1 MSIRDWPMAR
11 KFFASTMAITLTAL
25 TFSAAF
31 LLVIEKKKQRESIL
45 RHTRTVVGMVAN
57 NAAAA
62 LVYDD
67 ETVAR
72 QILLTASADPN
83 LLVAALYD
91 ASGEL
96 YAWYPRL
103 HPREDLPRAPQDA
116 QAIFSLNHLDSFAPV
131 LVNGR
136 FVGTALIRTDLK
148 AMYDRFDRY
157 VMTVA
162 VIAVAALGLVFLLSR
177 GVERWITRPLGS
189 LAKAA
194 QTIARGGDYS
204 IRVDKQSDDEVG
216 ALVDAFNRMVRE
228 IEVSHEKIRVHTT
241 SLESEVAARTAELT
255 EIIGEL
261 ESFSYSISHD
271 MRAPL
276 RAMKTYADLLLTDLA
291 PRLDAD
297 SAHHLV
303 RIKHNAARLELLV
316 RDILTYSRMNKDRLE
331 LRSIELT
338 AFLPSLVEQ
347 FRPDPKAPVIH
358 LHQPLPAVKGHEAYL
373 SQIFT
378 NLISNAVKFT
388 APNVQPI
395 IDISAVEEDS
405 RDVRL
410 FVRDNGIG
418 IDEAHFDR
426 IFEIFGRVHGESNYE
441 GTGIGLAIVKKAV
454 QRLGGSIRVSSQSG
468 QGACF
473 EITLARG
480 R

>member
-1 MSIRDWPMAR
+1 MSMRDWPMAR
-11 KFFASTMAITLTAL
+11 KFFASTVAITLTAL
-25 TFSAAF
+25 AFSAAF
-31 LLVIEKKKQRESIL
+31 LLVIEKKKQREIIL

-57 NAAAA
+57 NAVAA

-96 YAWYPRL
+96 YAWYPRA
-103 HPREDLPRAPQDA
+103 HPREDLPRAPHGA

-131 LVNGR
+131 MVNGR
-136 FVGTALIRTDLK
+136 NVGTALIRSDLK

-162 VIAVAALGLVFLLSR
+162 AIAIAALGIVFLLSR

-189 LAKAA
+189 LAEAA
-194 QTIARGGDYS
+194 QAIARGGDYG
-204 IRVDKQSDDEVG
+204 IRVEKQAEDEVG
-216 ALVDAFNRMVRE
+216 AVVDAFNRMVRE
-228 IEVSHEKIRVHTT
+228 IEISHEKIRAHTT
-241 SLESEVAARTAELT
+241 NLESEVEARTAQLT

-291 PRLDAD
+291 PSLDAD
-297 SAHHLV
+297 SAHQLA

-316 RDILTYSRMNKDRLE
+316 RDILAYSRMNKERLE
-331 LRSIELT
+331 LRPIEL
-338 AFLPSLVEQ
+338 ASFLPPVIEQ
-347 FRPDPKAPVIH
+347 FQHDSKAPVIH
-358 LHQPLPAVKGHEAYL
+358 LNPPLPAVKAHEAYL

-388 APNVQPI
+388 APNVTPVI
-395 IDISAVEEDS
+395 EISAINEGS
-405 RDVRL
+405 DVRIY
-410 FVRDNGIG
+410 VRDNGIG
-418 IDEAHFDR
+418 IAEAHFDR
-426 IFEIFGRVHGESNYE
+426 IFEIFGRVHGESTYE

-454 QRLGGSIRVSSQSG
+454 QRLGGSIVVSSQSG
-468 QGACF
+468 RGTCF
-473 EITLARG
+473 EIILANG